1 MENCSK
7 HNLVFTC
14 NFSVAFATQADSLHI
29 IWCYPEVTL
38 PLKQCFLHHHI
49 CSDLCLKLHTPH
61 FLRPVHFVEVWK
73 DLQKK
78 KNKNRNVCWPFS
90 FVLHRHFKMP
100 QNGAI
105 PVATGMRRPQCC
117 CYRRHGHAS
126 IPLPAR
132 GWMRPRVSHRGP
144 GPLVPGE
151 DAADS
156 FFCSV
161 NSLAT
166 RKSQCPTSLP
176 QHFHPLI
183 PQHCEKMNLSCSETV
198 LEAAILQLSCLW
210 QS

>member
-1 MENCSK
+1 MPFFSCICYPGRLIAHYMMLSWGHSSFET
-7 HNLVFTC
+7 VFSTPPYLLWSLRTTSH
-14 NFSVAFATQADSLHI
+14 FSVSATCTFCWSLNG
-29 IWCYPEVTL
+29 PTE
-38 PLKQCFLHHHI
+38 
-49 CSDLCLKLHTPH
+49 
-61 FLRPVHFVEVWK
+61 
-73 DLQKK
+73 KK
-78 KNKNRNVCWPFS
+78 PARNLCWPFS

-126 IPLPAR
+126 IPLPAW

-144 GPLVPGE
+144 RPLVPGG

-156 FFCSV
+156 SFCSV

-176 QHFHPLI
+176 QHFHPQI

-198 LEAAILQLSCLW
+198 LEAAILQLSCLL